1 MYYVYVLKSLRN
13 GRFYTGSTNN
23 LQRRIA
29 EHNSGKSK
37 YTKLTKPFQLIRTET
52 YLTRKDAV
60 RREMKLKSGQG
71 RQWLKQ
77 KYIG

>member
-13 GRFYTGSTNN
+13 NRFYTGSTNN
-23 LQRRIA
+23 LQRRLI

-37 YTKLTKPFQLIRTET
+37 YTKLTRPFQLIHTET

-60 RREMKLKSGQG
+60 RREMALKSGQG